1 MRSDSS
7 ATLERLVT
15 RAGQLFSL
23 PVVAMQVL
31 QLTNSPQVD
40 NRAIKECIENDP
52 ALTGKILRVVNSSL
66 FGLSREVSDLNQA
79 IALLGSKPL
88 KLLVLGF
95 SLPNS
100 LFASVES
107 EILMHYW
114 RHALTKAVAGR
125 EISETLWNLPG
136 DEAFIA
142 GLLQDL
148 GLLLLIQQVGEPYV
162 LLLKKVWAE
171 GKDMAALEIESMG
184 FDHAELTT
192 RLLSHWGLPEA
203 LVEAVGWDPK
213 RHDET
218 ETKSNPTALSRIVY
232 LAELVAQLLAD
243 NRPQVLPTLLEHGK
257 EFRQLTEEKLDHLV
271 ENLQNK
277 VKQLANVLSLQL
289 PEGTD
294 YRDILIAAHSRLS
307 AVAEETVGDML
318 SKQFNSQ
325 GVGKEEHALLAEV
338 NGLSQA
344 VAGLA
349 ARPMEKLVP
358 ATTAASVTTSA
369 ASAPTATSSPVARW
383 QSGHEETIVTP
394 IHTSVNVRNT
404 AETSPSYTAT
414 AVPTETAAADTLMAR
429 LATAVASCR
438 ISRCAL
444 SMVLVELDHVDDL
457 IAARGVE
464 NFQRLMKTLRNAC
477 WSVGLPGMVCMQ
489 HGEAGF
495 ALILPDCERRKAV
508 EIGGDLLH
516 AVSCATPTSLSA
528 GNRAASLSVGVATVA
543 MPPKNFPPKDLFS
556 TASRCLYGSHA
567 SGGGVVKSLE
577 IY

>member
-1 MRSDSS
+1 MRSDSA
-7 ATLERLVT
+7 ATLERLVA
-15 RAGQLFSL
+15 RAGQLFTL
-23 PVVAMQVL
+23 PVVAIQVL
-31 QLTNSPQVD
+31 ELTNSPQVD
-40 NRAIKECIENDP
+40 NRAIKDCIENDP

-95 SLPNS
+95 SLPSS

-171 GKDMAALEIESMG
+171 GKDMAVLEIESMG

-192 RLLSHWGLPEA
+192 RLLGRWGLPEA
-203 LVEAVGWDPK
+203 LVEAVGWDPQ
-213 RHDET
+213 RRGSSAAQSHP
-218 ETKSNPTALSRIVY
+218 SALSQMVF
-232 LAELVAQLLAD
+232 LAEMVAQLLAD
-243 NRPQVLPTLLEHGK
+243 NRPNVLPMLLQYGREY
-257 EFRQLTEEKLDHLV
+257 RQLTEEKLEGLV
-271 ENLQNK
+271 DNLQNK
-277 VKQLANVLSLQL
+277 VQQLADVLSLQL

-294 YRDILIAAHSRLS
+294 YRDILIAAHGRLS
-307 AVAEETVGDML
+307 AVAEETVEEML
-318 SKQFNSQ
+318 TAQVNARAAD
-325 GVGKEEHALLAEV
+325 EEDALLAEV
-338 NGLSQA
+338 TGLSQA
-344 VAGLA
+344 ISGLA
-349 ARPMEKLVP
+349 ARPKEKPSP
-358 ATTAASVTTSA
+358 AAVAAAASSVVRTENPPPH
-369 ASAPTATSSPVARW
+369 APS
-383 QSGHEETIVTP
+383 
-394 IHTSVNVRNT
+394 NVRHV
-404 AETSPSYTAT
+404 ADLPSAHP
-414 AVPTETAAADTLMAR
+414 APAPVETAAADSLMAK
-429 LATAVASCR
+429 LAAAVTSCR

-444 SMVLVELDHVDDL
+444 SMVLIELDRVDDF
-457 IAARGVE
+457 IAARGIQ
-464 NFQRLMKTLRNAC
+464 NFQRLLKTLRNAC
-477 WSVGLPGMVCMQ
+477 WAVGRPEMVCMA

-508 EIGGDLLH
+508 EIGGELIH
-516 AVSCATPTSLSA
+516 VVSAAAPVGSSPA
-528 GNRAASLSVGVATVA
+528 HRAASLSVGVATVA
-543 MPPKNFPPKDLFS
+543 MPPKNFPPADLFAA
-556 TASRCLYGSHA
+556 ASRCLYGSHA

>member
-1 MRSDSS
+1 MRNDS
-7 ATLERLVT
+7 AAMLERLVV

-23 PVVAMQVL
+23 PVVAIQVL
-31 QLTNSPQVD
+31 ELTNSPQVD

-107 EILMHYW
+107 EILGHYW

-171 GKDMAALEIESMG
+171 GKDMAALETESMG

-192 RLLSHWGLPEA
+192 RLLGHWGLPAA
-203 LVEAVGWDPK
+203 LVEAVGWDPQRQGAANAEK
-213 RHDET
+213 
-218 ETKSNPTALSRIVY
+218 PAALSQIVY

-243 NRPQVLPTLLEHGK
+243 NRPQVLPMLMQYGREY
-257 EFRQLTEEKLDHLV
+257 RQLTEEKLERLV
-271 ENLQNK
+271 DNLQNK
-277 VKQLANVLSLQL
+277 VKQLADVLSLQL

-294 YRDILIAAHSRLS
+294 YRDILLAAHGRLS
-307 AVAEETVGDML
+307 AVAAETVEDML
-318 SKQFNSQ
+318 TAQVNASAAQEDN
-325 GVGKEEHALLAEV
+325 LLAEV
-338 NGLSQA
+338 SGLSKA
-344 VAGLA
+344 ISGLA
-349 ARPMEKLVP
+349 AKPKEKLSP
-358 ATTAASVTTSA
+358 AAVAAGSAMRPAGGGESPSPAPGFTRTALESA
-369 ASAPTATSSPVARW
+369 QTSSSTGA
-383 QSGHEETIVTP
+383 
-394 IHTSVNVRNT
+394 
-404 AETSPSYTAT
+404 
-414 AVPTETAAADTLMAR
+414 PTETAAADALMAK
-429 LATAVASCR
+429 LASAVASCR

-444 SMVLVELDHVDDL
+444 SVVLVEFDRVDDL
-457 IAARGVE
+457 IAARGIE
-464 NFQRLMKTLRNAC
+464 GFQRLMKALRNAC
-477 WSVGLPGMVCMQ
+477 GAAGHPGTVCLP

-516 AVSCATPTSLSA
+516 AISRAAPLGATPGA
-528 GNRAASLSVGVATVA
+528 RAASLSVGVGTVA
-543 MPPKNFPPKDLFS
+543 MPPKNFPPRDLFA

-567 SGGGVVKSLE
+567 SGGGVLKSLE

>member
-1 MRSDSS
+1 MRSDAS
-7 ATLERLVT
+7 ATLERLVA

-23 PVVAMQVL
+23 PVVAIQVL
-31 QLTNSPQVD
+31 ELTNSPQVD
-40 NRAIKECIENDP
+40 NRAIKDCIENDP

-192 RLLSHWGLPEA
+192 RLLSHWGLPES
-203 LVEAVGWDPK
+203 LVEAVGWDPQRRTASGVEEK
-213 RHDET
+213 
-218 ETKSNPTALSRIVY
+218 PTALSQIVF
-232 LAELVAQLLAD
+232 LAGLVAQLLAD
-243 NRPQVLPTLLEHGK
+243 NRPQVLPMLMQYGREY
-257 EFRQLTEEKLDHLV
+257 RQLTEDKLDGLV
-271 ENLQNK
+271 QNLQNK
-277 VKQLANVLSLQL
+277 VKQLADVLSLQL
-289 PEGTD
+289 PDGTD
-294 YRDILIAAHSRLS
+294 YRDILIAAHGRLS
-307 AVAEETVGDML
+307 AVAAETAEEML
-318 SKQFNSQ
+318 TAQVNTRPHE
-325 GVGKEEHALLAEV
+325 KEEDSLLAEV
-338 NGLSQA
+338 RGLSQA
-344 VAGLA
+344 VSGLA
-349 ARPMEKLVP
+349 ARPKEKPNSIVKPSERIVEAP
-358 ATTAASVTTSA
+358 AAHPRAAHGVAAEVLPAHAA
-369 ASAPTATSSPVARW
+369 ASAPV
-383 QSGHEETIVTP
+383 
-394 IHTSVNVRNT
+394 
-404 AETSPSYTAT
+404 
-414 AVPTETAAADTLMAR
+414 ETAAADVLMAK
-429 LATAVASCR
+429 LDAAVTSCR
-438 ISRCAL
+438 IARCPL
-444 SMVLVELDHVDDL
+444 SFVVVEFDRVDDL
-457 IAARGVE
+457 IAVCGVDG
-464 NFQRLMKTLRNAC
+464 FQRMMRVLRSAC
-477 WSVGLPGMVCMQ
+477 WAVEHPGMICTA

-495 ALILPDCERRKAV
+495 AIILPDCERRKAV
-508 EIGGDLLH
+508 EFGSELVQSIGRSSSARADLGPR
-516 AVSCATPTSLSA
+516 T
-528 GNRAASLSVGVATVA
+528 ASLSVGVATVA
-543 MPPKNFPPKDLFS
+543 MPPKNFPPQDLFA

>member
-1 MRSDSS
+1 MRSESA
-7 ATLERLVT
+7 ATLERLVA

-23 PVVAMQVL
+23 PVVAIQVL
-31 QLTNSPQVD
+31 ELTNSPQVD

-136 DEAFIA
+136 DEAFIT

-192 RLLSHWGLPEA
+192 KLLSHWGLPEG
-203 LVEAVGWDPK
+203 LVEAVGWDPQ
-213 RHDET
+213 RRGSANAEP
-218 ETKSNPTALSRIVY
+218 NPTALSRIVF
-232 LAELVAQLLAD
+232 LAEMVAQLLAD
-243 NRPQVLPTLLEHGK
+243 NRPQVLPMLLQYGREY
-257 EFRQLTEEKLDHLV
+257 RQLTEEKLDRLV
-271 ENLQNK
+271 DNLQNK
-277 VKQLANVLSLQL
+277 VKQLADVLSLQL

-307 AVAEETVGDML
+307 AVAEETAEDML
-318 SKQFNSQ
+318 TAQVNSPASA
-325 GVGKEEHALLAEV
+325 KEEDALLAEV
-338 NGLSQA
+338 HGLSQA
-344 VAGLA
+344 ISGLA
-349 ARPMEKLVP
+349 ARPKEKPMPAAAVSAGGASGIARRQSGME
-358 ATTAASVTTSA
+358 AAE
-369 ASAPTATSSPVARW
+369 SSPAHAPSNAR
-383 QSGHEETIVTP
+383 TD
-394 IHTSVNVRNT
+394 
-404 AETSPSYTAT
+404 AESAQTYPAPH
-414 AVPTETAAADTLMAR
+414 APVETAAAGSLMSK
-429 LATAVASCR
+429 LAAAVTTCR

-444 SMVLVELDHVDDL
+444 SMVLVEFDRVDDL
-457 IAARGVE
+457 IAARGIQG
-464 NFQRLMKTLRNAC
+464 FQRLMKILRNAC
-477 WSVGLPGMVCMQ
+477 WSAGHPGMVCMP

-495 ALILPDCERRKAV
+495 AIILPDCERRKAV
-508 EIGGDLLH
+508 EIGGDLMQAISRAAPVGLD
-516 AVSCATPTSLSA
+516 SGS
-528 GNRAASLSVGVATVA
+528 RAASLSVGVATVA
-543 MPPKNFPPKDLFS
+543 MPPKNFPPSDLFA

-567 SGGGVVKSLE
+567 SGGGVAKSLE

>member
-1 MRSDSS
+1 MRSESA
-7 ATLERLVT
+7 ATLERLVA

-23 PVVAMQVL
+23 PVVAIQVL
-31 QLTNSPQVD
+31 ELTNSPQVD
-40 NRAIKECIENDP
+40 NRAIKDCIENDP
-52 ALTGKILRVVNSSL
+52 ALTSKILRVVNSSL

-79 IALLGSKPL
+79 IAMLGSKPL

-107 EILMHYW
+107 EILAHYW

-125 EISETLWNLPG
+125 EISESLWNLPG

-171 GKDMAALEIESMG
+171 GKDVASLEIESMG

-192 RLLSHWGLPEA
+192 KLLSHWGLPEG
-203 LVEAVGWDPK
+203 LIEAIGWDPQ
-213 RHDET
+213 RRGSANAET
-218 ETKSNPTALSRIVY
+218 NPTALSQIVF

-243 NRPQVLPTLLEHGK
+243 NRPEVLPMLMQYGR
-257 EFRQLTEEKLDHLV
+257 EFRNMTQEKLEHLV
-271 ENLQNK
+271 ENLQLK
-277 VKQLANVLSLQL
+277 VKQLADVLSLQL

-294 YRDILIAAHSRLS
+294 YRDILITAHSRLS
-307 AVAEETVGDML
+307 AVAAETVEDML
-318 SKQFNSQ
+318 TAQLNASAAAKD
-325 GVGKEEHALLAEV
+325 EDALLAEV

-344 VAGLA
+344 ISNLSAKPKDAPLPAPVPAGGHA
-349 ARPMEKLVP
+349 ARSD
-358 ATTAASVTTSA
+358 AAALHLPSNARTVVEPPPVYTPPSA
-369 ASAPTATSSPVARW
+369 
-383 QSGHEETIVTP
+383 
-394 IHTSVNVRNT
+394 
-404 AETSPSYTAT
+404 
-414 AVPTETAAADTLMAR
+414 PTETAAANLLMSKIAE
-429 LATAVASCR
+429 AVTSCR
-438 ISRCAL
+438 LSRCPL
-444 SMVLVELDHVDDL
+444 SVVLVELDRVDDL
-457 IAARGVE
+457 IASRGIQGY
-464 NFQRLMKTLRNAC
+464 QRLMKILRNAC
-477 WSVGLPGMVCMQ
+477 WSIGHPEMVCLQ

-495 ALILPDCERRKAV
+495 AMIFPDCERRRAV
-508 EIGGDLLH
+508 EIGTDLIH
-516 AVSCATPTSLSA
+516 SVSQIAHGASGPV
-528 GNRAASLSVGVATVA
+528 SLSVGVATVA
-543 MPPKNFPPKDLFS
+543 MPPKNFPPSDLFA

>member
-1 MRSDSS
+1 MRNDSS
-7 ATLERLVT
+7 ATLERLVV

-23 PVVAMQVL
+23 PVVAIQVL
-31 QLTNSPQVD
+31 ELTNQPQID

-66 FGLSREVSDLNQA
+66 FGLSREVFDLNQA

-95 SLPNS
+95 SLPNG

-107 EILMHYW
+107 EILSHYW

-125 EISETLWNLPG
+125 EISETLWKLPG

-162 LLLKKVWAE
+162 LLLRKVWAE
-171 GKDMAALEIESMG
+171 GKDMAALETESMG

-192 RLLSHWGLPEA
+192 KLLGHWGLPEA
-203 LVEAVGWDPK
+203 LVEAVGWDPQ
-213 RHDET
+213 RRGG
-218 ETKSNPTALSRIVY
+218 SNAEKPAALSQIVF

-243 NRPQVLPTLLEHGK
+243 NRPQVLPMLMQYGREY
-257 EFRQLTEEKLDHLV
+257 RQLTEEQLERLV
-271 ENLQNK
+271 DTLQSK
-277 VKQLANVLSLQL
+277 VQQLADVLSLQL

-294 YRDILIAAHSRLS
+294 YRDILLAAHSRLS
-307 AVAEETVGDML
+307 AVAAETAEDML
-318 SKQFNSQ
+318 TAQVNASAAQEDS
-325 GVGKEEHALLAEV
+325 LLAEV
-338 NGLSQA
+338 SGLSRAISGFAAKPKEKLLPAATA
-344 VAGLA
+344 VAAGSASRPSGGGESPSPAPGFARTGL
-349 ARPMEKLVP
+349 E
-358 ATTAASVTTSA
+358 SA
-369 ASAPTATSSPVARW
+369 
-383 QSGHEETIVTP
+383 Q
-394 IHTSVNVRNT
+394 
-404 AETSPSYTAT
+404 TSPSTGA
-414 AVPTETAAADTLMAR
+414 PTETAAADVLMAK
-429 LATAVASCR
+429 LASAVASCR

-444 SMVLVELDHVDDL
+444 SVVLVEFDRVDDL
-457 IAARGVE
+457 IAARGIE
-464 NFQRLMKTLRNAC
+464 GFQRLMKALRNAC
-477 WSVGLPGMVCMQ
+477 WAAGHPEMVCLP

-516 AVSCATPTSLSA
+516 AISRAAPLGA
-528 GNRAASLSVGVATVA
+528 HPGARAASVSVGVATVA
-543 MPPKNFPPKDLFS
+543 MPPKNFPPRDLFA

>member
-1 MRSDSS
+1 MRSESA
-7 ATLERLVT
+7 ATLERLVA

-31 QLTNSPQVD
+31 ELTNSPQVD

-52 ALTGKILRVVNSSL
+52 AMTGKILRVVNSSL

-95 SLPNS
+95 SLPSS

-125 EISETLWNLPG
+125 EISEALWHLPG

-171 GKDMAALEIESMG
+171 GKDMASLENESMG

-192 RLLSHWGLPEA
+192 KLLSHWGLPEG
-203 LVEAVGWDPK
+203 LVEAVGWDPM
-213 RHDET
+213 RQ
-218 ETKSNPTALSRIVY
+218 SASPSPVPPTALSQIVF
-232 LAELVAQLLAD
+232 LAELMAQMLAD
-243 NRPQVLPTLLEHGK
+243 NRPQVLPMLLKYGQEY
-257 EFRQLTEEKLDHLV
+257 RQLTQEKLETLV
-271 ENLQNK
+271 ENLENK
-277 VKQLANVLSLQL
+277 VKQLADVLSLQL

-307 AVAEETVGDML
+307 AVAAETVESML
-318 SKQFNSQ
+318 SAQI
-325 GVGKEEHALLAEV
+325 HARANATAEDSLLSEV

-344 VAGLA
+344 ISGLTA
-349 ARPMEKLVP
+349 QKEKSLPPPP
-358 ATTAASVTTSA
+358 APASHA
-369 ASAPTATSSPVARW
+369 MPEPVA
-383 QSGHEETIVTP
+383 TYTP
-394 IHTSVNVRNT
+394 VKAQPVE
-404 AETSPSYTAT
+404 AAP
-414 AVPTETAAADTLMAR
+414 AVALASPTETAAADVLMSKIA
-429 LATAVASCR
+429 AAVAQCR
-438 ISRCAL
+438 ISRCSL
-444 SMVLVELDHVDDL
+444 SLVLAEMDRVDDL
-457 IAARGVE
+457 IAARGIE
-464 NFQRLMKTLRNAC
+464 GFKRLLKIMRDAC
-477 WSVGLPGMVCMQ
+477 VSVAYPDMVCMS

-495 ALILPDCERRKAV
+495 AIVLPDCERRKAV
-508 EIGGDLLH
+508 EIAGDLLH
-516 AVSCATPTSLSA
+516 CLSNA
-528 GNRAASLSVGVATVA
+528 REVGARAATLSIGVATVA
-543 MPPKNFPPKDLFS
+543 MPPKNFPPSDLFS

-567 SGGGVVKSLE
+567 SGGGVIKSLE

>member
-171 GKDMAALEIESMG
+171 GKDMAALETESMG

-192 RLLSHWGLPEA
+192 RLLGHWGLPEA

-213 RHDET
+213 RPVAADAPP
-218 ETKSNPTALSRIVY
+218 NPTALSRIVY
-232 LAELVAQLLAD
+232 LAELVAQMLAD

-257 EFRQLTEEKLDHLV
+257 EFRQLTAEKLERLV
-271 ENLQNK
+271 DNLENK

-294 YRDILIAAHSRLS
+294 YRDILITAHSRLS
-307 AVAEETVGDML
+307 AVAEETVGGML
-318 SKQFNSQ
+318 SSQVNSQ
-325 GVGKEEHALLAEV
+325 AAAHGEDALLAEV

-349 ARPMEKLVP
+349 SRPKENFAP
-358 ATTAASVTTSA
+358 AAPVATVAPIATSTPAVAASTVARRQNSIEETTSHPFGSGRN
-369 ASAPTATSSPVARW
+369 ASDSS
-383 QSGHEETIVTP
+383 QT
-394 IHTSVNVRNT
+394 
-404 AETSPSYTAT
+404 YTAT
-414 AVPTETAAADTLMAR
+414 TTPAETAAADTLMSKLTA
-429 LATAVASCR
+429 AVASCR

-444 SMVLVELDHVDDL
+444 SMVLVELDRVDDL
-457 IAARGVE
+457 ITAYGIP
-464 NFQRLMKTLRNAC
+464 NFQRLMKVLRNAC
-477 WSVGLPGMVCMQ
+477 WAVGQPGMVCMQ

-495 ALILPDCERRKAV
+495 AIILPDCERRKAV

-516 AVSCATPTSLSA
+516 TISCAAPA
-528 GNRAASLSVGVATVA
+528 GPNSGAHAASLSVGVATVA
-543 MPPKNFPPKDLFS
+543 MPPKNFPPKDLFA

>member
-1 MRSDSS
+1 MMRSDST
-7 ATLERLVT
+7 ATLERLVA

-23 PVVAMQVL
+23 PVVAIRVL
-31 QLTNSPQVD
+31 ELTGSPQVD

-107 EILMHYW
+107 EILGHYW

-125 EISETLWNLPG
+125 EISETLWKLPG
-136 DEAFIA
+136 DEAFIT

-184 FDHAELTT
+184 FDHAKLTT
-192 RLLSHWGLPEA
+192 KLLGHWGLPDA
-203 LVEAVGWDPK
+203 LVEAVGWDPL
-213 RHDET
+213 RRGAA
-218 ETKSNPTALSRIVY
+218 NPDPPPSALSQIVF

-243 NRPQVLPTLLEHGK
+243 NRPQVLPELMHYGREY
-257 EFRQLTEEKLDHLV
+257 RQLTEEKLERLV

-277 VKQLANVLSLQL
+277 VQQLADVLSLQL

-294 YRDILIAAHSRLS
+294 YRDLLIAAHGRLS
-307 AVAEETVGDML
+307 AVAEETAEGML
-318 SKQFNSQ
+318 TAHVNSQ
-325 GVGKEEHALLAEV
+325 AAANEEDALLDEV
-338 NGLSQA
+338 NGLSRA
-344 VAGLA
+344 ISNFA
-349 ARPMEKLVP
+349 ARPKEKPLPVAAVSAVAAVP
-358 ATTAASVTTSA
+358 AGSVACLEGRGSCRADEMAGNLGDSNGSA
-369 ASAPTATSSPVARW
+369 GA
-383 QSGHEETIVTP
+383 
-394 IHTSVNVRNT
+394 
-404 AETSPSYTAT
+404 SPSPRHVAPN
-414 AVPTETAAADTLMAR
+414 APVEIAADGSLMAKVAAA
-429 LATAVASCR
+429 VSSCR
-438 ISRCAL
+438 IGRCAL
-444 SMVLVELDHVDDL
+444 SLVLVELDRVDDL
-457 IAARGVE
+457 IAARGIPG
-464 NFQRLMKTLRNAC
+464 FQRLMKILRGAC
-477 WSVGLPGMVCMQ
+477 WAVGSSGMVCMP

-495 ALILPDCERRKAV
+495 AIILPDCERRKAI
-508 EIGGDLLH
+508 EIGGELLQ
-516 AVSCATPTSLSA
+516 AISRATPA
-528 GNRAASLSVGVATVA
+528 GTAASRAASLSVGVATVA
-543 MPPKNFPPKDLFS
+543 MPPKNFPPADLFA

>member
-1 MRSDSS
+1 MRSDAS
-7 ATLERLVT
+7 ATLERLVA

-23 PVVAMQVL
+23 PVVAIQVL
-31 QLTNSPQVD
+31 ELTNSPQVD

-107 EILMHYW
+107 EILAHYW

-125 EISETLWNLPG
+125 EISETLWKLPG

-192 RLLSHWGLPEA
+192 RLLSNWGLPEA
-203 LVEAVGWDPK
+203 LVEAVGWDPQCRAASGEAPK
-213 RHDET
+213 
-218 ETKSNPTALSRIVY
+218 PTALSQIVF
-232 LAELVAQLLAD
+232 LAGLVAQLLAD
-243 NRPQVLPTLLEHGK
+243 NRPKVLPMLMQYGREY
-257 EFRQLTEEKLDHLV
+257 RQLTEDKLDALV
-271 ENLQNK
+271 QNLQNK
-277 VKQLANVLSLQL
+277 VKQLADVLSLQL
-289 PEGTD
+289 PDGTD
-294 YRDILIAAHSRLS
+294 YHDILVAAHGRLS
-307 AVAEETVGDML
+307 AVAAETAEDML
-318 SKQFNSQ
+318 TARVNAQPSEQ
-325 GVGKEEHALLAEV
+325 EENTLLAEV
-338 NGLSQA
+338 RGLSQA
-344 VAGLA
+344 VSGLA
-349 ARPMEKLVP
+349 ARPKEKP
-358 ATTAASVTTSA
+358 AAAAAGSTAQQIERLDAPTPSRAPHGAVVETPPVHAATSA
-369 ASAPTATSSPVARW
+369 PV
-383 QSGHEETIVTP
+383 
-394 IHTSVNVRNT
+394 
-404 AETSPSYTAT
+404 
-414 AVPTETAAADTLMAR
+414 ETAPADTLMAR
-429 LATAVASCR
+429 LDAAVTSCR
-438 ISRCAL
+438 IARCPL
-444 SMVLVELDHVDDL
+444 SFVIVEFDRADDL
-457 IAARGVE
+457 VAVCGVE
-464 NFQRLMKTLRNAC
+464 GFQRMMRVLRSAC
-477 WSVGLPGMVCMQ
+477 WAAEQPGMVCTG

-495 ALILPDCERRKAV
+495 AIILPDCERRKAV
-508 EIGGDLLH
+508 EIGTELIQAIGSSRAVGGDLGTR
-516 AVSCATPTSLSA
+516 AV
-528 GNRAASLSVGVATVA
+528 SLSVGVATVA
-543 MPPKNFPPKDLFS
+543 MPPKNFPPQDLFA